1 MPKIN
6 FPEIWYA
13 SEEKFNAR
21 FKQIVFDDNGSLE
34 ISNINFIFTGK
45 KDNIQINRSNIK
57 NISIINQKINWIS
70 YLIVTLILILFSFLM
85 KYNLIVLFFVIII
98 GWGFG
103 FLINHSTKWIQ
114 VEYIDKNNKLKKVYF
129 ANGSKNGWSGIFGGT
144 QKIYDSIN
152 QK

>member
-1 MPKIN
+1 MPKID
-6 FPEIWYA
+6 FPKIWYA
-13 SEEKFNAR
+13 SEKKFNAK

-34 ISNINFIFTGK
+34 ISNINFIFKGK
-45 KDNIQINRSNIK
+45 KDNIKINRSKIK
-57 NISIINQKINWIS
+57 NISIINQKMNWIS
-70 YLIVTLILILFSFLM
+70 YLIVTFILVLFSFLN

-103 FLINHSTKWIQ
+103 ILINHSTKWIQ
-114 VEYIDKNNKLKKVYF
+114 IGFIDNNNKLKKVYF
-129 ANGSKNGWSGIFGGT
+129 ANGSNNGWSGIFGGT